1 MSIKSDSSTDEPVRE
16 SMLIT
21 ADSFEEFSNEMSS
34 LECTAFKDDP
44 PSIISEIVGSS
55 QNEKSD
61 LETNMSKSESFSSA
75 TNIFKEAQDHDCLED
90 YLHDSNWLNQKK
102 HVFILSSAGKPIYSL
117 HGNEDK
123 LSSLFGVMQAL
134 VSFVQS
140 NNDTIKAIN
149 AAGVKFVFLTKHPF
163 ILVAVSRTN
172 SSVQQIQIQLTYV
185 FIR

>member
-1 MSIKSDSSTDEPVRE
+1 MSIKSDSSTDEPIRE

-61 LETNMSKSESFSSA
+61 LEINMSKSESFSSA

-185 FIR
+185 FH

>member
-1 MSIKSDSSTDEPVRE
+1 MSIKSDSSGEEQPVRE

-21 ADSFEEFSNEMSS
+21 ADSFEEFCNEMSS
-34 LECTAFKDDP
+34 LECTSFKDDP
-44 PSIISEIVGSS
+44 PSIISEIQEEIVGSS
-55 QNEKSD
+55 QKEKPD
-61 LETNMSKSESFSSA
+61 TDNMSKSESFSST
-75 TNIFKEAQDHDCLED
+75 TNIFKEAQNHDCLED

-163 ILVAVSRTN
+163 ILVAIVRTN
-172 SSVQQIQIQLTYV
+172 SSVQQIQIQLT
-185 FIR
+185 

>member
-1 MSIKSDSSTDEPVRE
+1 MSIKSDSSDEPAVVRE

-34 LECTAFKDDP
+34 LECASSFDAP
-44 PSIISEIVGSS
+44 PSIISEIQEEIVGSS
-55 QNEKSD
+55 QKEQSNLD
-61 LETNMSKSESFSSA
+61 MSKSESFSSA
-75 TNIFKEAQDHDCLED
+75 TNIFKDTQEQDSSDD

-117 HGNEDK
+117 HGDEDK
-123 LSSLFGVMQAL
+123 FSSLFGVMQAL

-172 SSVQQIQIQLTYV
+172 SSVQQIQIQLT
-185 FIR
+185 

>member
-1 MSIKSDSSTDEPVRE
+1 MSVKSDSSADEPVRE

-44 PSIISEIVGSS
+44 PSIISEIQEEIVGSS
-55 QNEKSD
+55 QNDKSD
-61 LETNMSKSESFSSA
+61 IENNMSKSESFSSA

-172 SSVQQIQIQLTYV
+172 SSVQQIQIQLT
-185 FIR
+185 